1 MVRQMENFKMTSL
14 FLGWEVKRLLQPLA
28 ARNGKER
35 EYILEKQD
43 LSLAYWVSHTV
54 IPEEDIHEEAS

>member
-1 MVRQMENFKMTSL
+1 MTDWIEMVRQMENFKMTSL

-35 EYILEKQD
+35 EYILEKED
-43 LSLAYWVSHTV
+43 FSLAC
-54 IPEEDIHEEAS
+54 